1 MEFESV
7 YMYEMD
13 EIAAA
18 EEAQDVSYDG
28 DQFQHG
34 CMCPKPYV
42 R

>member
-13 EIAAA
+13 GIAA